1 MRASGCE
8 ALGFILSIGKKKE
21 RKMRKKEKVSNKI
34 FWRYI
39 PIMVP
44 SEKKICQFGKCHYT
58 QES

>member
-1 MRASGCE
+1 VKPSVSSS
-8 ALGFILSIGKKKE
+8 ALGKKKE